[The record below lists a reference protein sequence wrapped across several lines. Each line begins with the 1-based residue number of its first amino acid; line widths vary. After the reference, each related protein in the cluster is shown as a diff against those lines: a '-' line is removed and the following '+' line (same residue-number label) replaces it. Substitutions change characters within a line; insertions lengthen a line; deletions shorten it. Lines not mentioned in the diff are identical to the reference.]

1 MNDIPWVEKYRPTL
15 LDGVILNENNKRILD
30 NIVKKRHFPNLLFY
44 GPPGTGKTTTMV
56 NLINLYQEDVVM
68 KKGLCIHLNASDE
81 RGIDTIRHQISLFV
95 NSSGLFSNG
104 MKFIILDEVD
114 YMTKSAQLG
123 LKYLIENS
131 NNNVRFCLICNY
143 ISKIDRSLQ
152 NSFIRLKFNS
162 LPKDS
167 IVTLL
172 KEITVKE
179 KLNLSNDKLYVIQ
192 SYFNSDIRSMINYIQ
207 TNKNDVNIVD
217 SSVLDKLVVK
227 NMSHKSL
234 VEKIN
239 KICVDYNVDRYSLIK
254 DYIKY
259 NIINKKYIINTGILL
274 SLESII
280 RNFDTVNNSNLNY
293 ILFKL
298 LELENV

>member
-1 MNDIPWVEKYRPTL
+1 MNVPWIEKYRPKDFDHIVMNEKNKTL
-15 LDGVILNENNKRILD
+15 IQ
-30 NIVKKRHFPNLLFY
+30 NIMTNDDYPNMLFY

-131 NNNVRFCLICNY
+131 NDNVRFCLICNY

>member
-1 MNDIPWVEKYRPTL
+1 
-15 LDGVILNENNKRILD
+15 
-30 NIVKKRHFPNLLFY
+30 
-44 GPPGTGKTTTMV
+44 
-56 NLINLYQEDVVM
+56 
-68 KKGLCIHLNASDE
+68 
-81 RGIDTIRHQISLFV
+81 
-95 NSSGLFSNG
+95 
-104 MKFIILDEVD
+104 
-114 YMTKSAQLG
+114 
-123 LKYLIENS
+123 
-131 NNNVRFCLICNY
+131 
-143 ISKIDRSLQ
+143 
-152 NSFIRLKFNS
+152 
-162 LPKDS
+162 
-167 IVTLL
+167 
-172 KEITVKE
+172 
-179 KLNLSNDKLYVIQ
+179 
-192 SYFNSDIRSMINYIQ
+192 MINYIQ
-207 TNKNDVNIVD
+207 TNKNYVNIVD

-280 RNFDTVNNSNLNY
+280 RNFDTVNNSNFNY

>member
-15 LDGVILNENNKRILD
+15 LDGVILNENNKKILD

-131 NNNVRFCLICNY
+131 NDNVRFCLICNY

-162 LPKDS
+162 LPRDS
-167 IVTLL
+167 IVALL
-172 KEITVKE
+172 KEITIKE

-227 NMSHKSL
+227 NMSCKSL

-239 KICVDYNVDRYSLIK
+239 KISLDYNVDRYSLIK

-259 NIINKKYIINTGILL
+259 NIINKKYIINTGMLL

-280 RNFDTVNNSNLNY
+280 RNLDTVNNSNFNY

-298 LELENV
+298 LELEKV